1 MIDITRMLV
10 SLADVERAF
19 ANPAPGWNAWLM
31 PLHLAVPPGA
41 AGAST
46 DMPAV
51 LHLPPT
57 PGMHLAVRALTTQL
71 NTARVR
77 IASPLVSF
85 RCLRRLPA
93 DELPA
98 LARAAAAGQELR
110 LPAATAR
117 SFPVVQGVFYALIC
131 AEQGLE
137 PLNALQAVPACTP
150 ARRALLRWLGAAV
163 GFSGLELNPTRRVEL
178 LPLQQAFELGE
189 QFTLYPPPQ
198 LPRWLDD
205 IQELPGRN
213 LQEGLL
219 GLAQQIEDA
228 LGLDMWFLDE
238 LEPPASDP
246 NA

>member
-1 MIDITRMLV
+1 M
-10 SLADVERAF
+10 
-19 ANPAPGWNAWLM
+19 
-31 PLHLAVPPGA
+31 
-41 AGAST
+41 
-46 DMPAV
+46 
-51 LHLPPT
+51 
-57 PGMHLAVRALTTQL
+57 
-71 NTARVR
+71 
-77 IASPLVSF
+77 
-85 RCLRRLPA
+85 
-93 DELPA
+93 
-98 LARAAAAGQELR
+98 
-110 LPAATAR
+110 
-117 SFPVVQGVFYALIC
+117 VQGVFYALIC

-178 LPLQQAFELGE
+178 LPLQQALELGE